1 MTSLTADTRREQLFA
16 ILRANVARTLPD
28 EALRPEV
35 SLSRDGL
42 GLDSITI
49 AEVVLE
55 CETHFG
61 VSLLDVVTGD
71 DLTVGDLAEA
81 LGIELSLN
89 R

>member
-1 MTSLTADTRREQLFA
+1 MTTLTTDTRREQLFA
-16 ILRANVARTLPD
+16 IIRARVARTLPD

-61 VSLLDVVTGD
+61 VSLIDLVTGD
-71 DLTVGDLAEA
+71 DLKIGDLAAA
-81 LGIELSLN
+81 LEIELA
-89 R
+89 